1 MGNKIIFMFNEF
13 ILLIAYRACSCKN
26 SVWGKNPFQ
35 YESAIRLISIL
46 LFIHMSQIALLLIG
60 GLIKSF
66 SKTEYL
72 VALVTLLFLPYL
84 IRLIFSKKIDHVL
97 SHENLLRDSLVWVS
111 LTTAALSAA
120 FCIAAFRATV
130 VVGRATPRML
140 RVAADPVGPPE
151 NPTPSPNAATTTT
164 TANFRLIEFLL
175 ALCRP
180 GCSGAVV
187 LVFNR
192 RAGPAH
198 GLSDA
203 R

>member
-1 MGNKIIFMFNEF
+1 MGNKIIFMIKEF

-84 IRLIFSKKIDHVL
+84 IRLIFSKKILAKSIAHYKESTIDKNAKL
-97 SHENLLRDSLVWVS
+97 IAYPYLILNMSILLIIYYFKSSR
-111 LTTAALSAA
+111 
-120 FCIAAFRATV
+120 
-130 VVGRATPRML
+130 
-140 RVAADPVGPPE
+140 
-151 NPTPSPNAATTTT
+151 
-164 TANFRLIEFLL
+164 
-175 ALCRP
+175 
-180 GCSGAVV
+180 
-187 LVFNR
+187 
-192 RAGPAH
+192 
-198 GLSDA
+198 
-203 R
+203 